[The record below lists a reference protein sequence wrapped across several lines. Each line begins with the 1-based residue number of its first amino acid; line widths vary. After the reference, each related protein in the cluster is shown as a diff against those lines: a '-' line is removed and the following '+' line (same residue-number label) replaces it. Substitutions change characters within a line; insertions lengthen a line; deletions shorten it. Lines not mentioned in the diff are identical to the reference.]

1 MWNYNNRLRKA
12 WINTR
17 KRLYIKKMDVLSF
30 SECGRWWSTRPER
43 GSFPLLHVCLLD
55 CKRNYTHTVKKRN
68 TSYTHSKAERE
79 NKFNLTQTR
88 IKLHKN
94 IILHCIQAL
103 VVLHTHLYLLNEEI
117 FIPKQTKTTN
127 AMHFP
132 TCIFSLGSFSL
143 CYEFGDV
150 GMFNFFLL
158 LVRPELNHQS

>member
-1 MWNYNNRLRKA
+1 
-12 WINTR
+12 
-17 KRLYIKKMDVLSF
+17 MDVLSF

-55 CKRNYTHTVKKRN
+55 CKRNYTHTVKKN

-117 FIPKQTKTTN
+117 FIPKQTKQQTL
-127 AMHFP
+127 
-132 TCIFSLGSFSL
+132 CIFQRVYS
-143 CYEFGDV
+143 
-150 GMFNFFLL
+150 
-158 LVRPELNHQS
+158 H